1 MRKIVVNDIG
11 KISHADADELM
22 RVMQAKRIEDEIMDT
37 LIVCEHDEIV
47 TIGPR
52 ARNDGIKPPE
62 DYATSAVDRGGG
74 LTWHGPG
81 QIVVYPIFKWD
92 LEGESNV
99 KAIISILEDWVIQA
113 LSEHGIEAN
122 RDDRMQGVWIGEN
135 KICSIGLSFLR
146 WTSRHGFTI
155 NYDTPPGRVEMVSGC
170 GLGKDTTTSLST
182 LGINLTREQIL
193 DSLTGNVSLLSREIY
208 SE

>member
-1 MRKIVVNDIG
+1 MRKIVVNNIG

-74 LTWHGPG
+74 LTWQGPG
-81 QIVVYPIFKWD
+81 QIVV
-92 LEGESNV
+92 
-99 KAIISILEDWVIQA
+99 
-113 LSEHGIEAN
+113 
-122 RDDRMQGVWIGEN
+122 
-135 KICSIGLSFLR
+135 
-146 WTSRHGFTI
+146 
-155 NYDTPPGRVEMVSGC
+155 
-170 GLGKDTTTSLST
+170 
-182 LGINLTREQIL
+182 
-193 DSLTGNVSLLSREIY
+193 
-208 SE
+208 